1 MKLKEL
7 ITKIPVDI
15 IELRVLN
22 DKDEHVVVFNGT
34 LSSYRLLDNKDVLD
48 NMSVGTLML
57 KYVEDNSSYYNHIS
71 ISIAEDKGVWG

>member
-48 NMSVGTLML
+48 NMSVGTLMF
-57 KYVEDNSSYYNHIS
+57 KNAEANSSYYNPIS
-71 ISIAEDKGVWG
+71 ISIAEGQGVCG